1 MSQCLTRRAFPA
13 EYNDPPGSTELSGI
27 AQRDNE
33 NWWRYEDMQVDGY
46 SQMFRDTA
54 TCEILCWIVS
64 VRGS

>member
-1 MSQCLTRRAFPA
+1 MSQLTSPFHNDKSQCPTRRAFPA

-46 SQMFRDTA
+46 SLLFQRY
-54 TCEILCWIVS
+54 
-64 VRGS
+64 